1 MFRCDAPRRNYCAQQ
16 RPPNYRFFFGFDQ
29 WDIHI
34 NRWKIGNGKNQSIQH
49 WCGRIPVLM
58 LPTLEEHSKKTT
70 VVPAR
75 CGELNCPLGP
85 TPRDETVFGRGSVL
99 LWLDG
104 ATFVV
109 CHPSQLHWGCPGV
122 RFFATLVGHASNDHR
137 ECLGVNGSAV
147 ANPELTVALLSCGT
161 RTNLFRQR
169 GCTPTGSL
177 SGLVP
182 VSDKLSGSMSEM

>member
-1 MFRCDAPRRNYCAQQ
+1 
-16 RPPNYRFFFGFDQ
+16 
-29 WDIHI
+29 
-34 NRWKIGNGKNQSIQH
+34 
-49 WCGRIPVLM
+49 M

-109 CHPSQLHWGCPGV
+109 CHPAQLHWGCPGV
-122 RFFATLVGHASNDHR
+122 RLVATLVGHASNDHR

-161 RTNLFRQR
+161 RTCLSRQR
-169 GCTPTGSL
+169 GCTTTGSL
-177 SGLVP
+177 SGLVA
-182 VSDKLSGSMSEM
+182 VSDKLSGSMSAMWTTGVALLANTHCVIAGPPSGWDDTLQIVIRLRCERTESVGDYSTRRTPGIEC